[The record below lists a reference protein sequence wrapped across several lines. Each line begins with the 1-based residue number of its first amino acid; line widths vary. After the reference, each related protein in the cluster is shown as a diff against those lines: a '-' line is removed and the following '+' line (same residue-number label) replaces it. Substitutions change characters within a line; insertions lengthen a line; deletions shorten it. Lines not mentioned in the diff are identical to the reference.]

1 MKIKITKDTVSPLQ
15 DAFSVAPDFA
25 QKVEGEKLLIMEKI
39 LERMELLKMKRKD
52 LAAAMEV
59 SPARITA
66 MLDGKNNFK
75 LETLMRAAEALGCE
89 FQTCFKPKSAFQ
101 AEMSDGTIVQHY
113 DFVPNPREV
122 KQDKTGF
129 SEKTVAENDE
139 VDAA

>member
-1 MKIKITKDTVSPLQ
+1 MKIKITKGAASPLQ
-15 DAFSVAPDFA
+15 KAFSETPDFD
-25 QKVEGEKLLIMEKI
+25 QKVEEEKLLIMEKI

-52 LAAAMEV
+52 LAAAMKV

-89 FQTCFKPKSAFQ
+89 FQTCFKPKSEVS
-101 AEMSDGTIVQHY
+101 AEMPKDTTVQHF
-113 DFVPNPREV
+113 DFMSRPREV
-122 KQDKTGF
+122 KQDKTSF
-129 SEKTVAENDE
+129 SEKTVAENDD